1 MSNKKTVTENQLKA
15 SIIPIKIIM
24 NTNIPDNHKID
35 FDSGYLYH
43 PELKNTSNLNKFPF
57 FTNLYRYN
65 EGVILNKPYNK
76 IVNFFFNKNTFI
88 EKLTKSGSEY
98 GSPENLNEPDENN
111 LHNIMVMLKALFHI
125 NEKIIEQEIN
135 NSYENKYGSIEE
147 TSDFGENAKNLLNSI
162 FNTNNVKK
170 IITMDIK
177 DNYTYLILNGEKYTF
192 QRVVWLNDLKNNP
205 FYKELI
211 KEYIIFNRWLNSK
224 KGSKYKKLL
233 DENSF
238 ETIENNYKEDNTYRK
253 SVAYWKEAKKE
264 KEKGSN
270 INLMIKLYNEKE
282 FKKFYEILQKYQN
295 KETKNEKLQDTIENS
310 LSDTGSMNIKS
321 KINIIDILRKLMNND
336 KTKNITNEY
345 YYIDI
350 LHDTKNDNYEINILA
365 DFLKGEMN
373 DEKYKK
379 LKCVYESNK
388 LGNFLEEQVF
398 SKKKS
403 IENKNKNTIYSIDDN
418 KTIDVK
424 YKDDENEDEIGDNVD
439 ESKSYEELL
448 ADKLGDFIDK
458 NDNRKLLKQKY
469 KDDNIE
475 ILKHIKKE
483 VPDLYVLINLWYE
496 NVDNKYENKK
506 IRELI
511 EKKEMISKIMSSENV
526 IFYSSLFN
534 SLKEFES
541 KKTEKKGGKK
551 RTNKIKKIKRRKSR
565 KTKKTKKNI

>member
-1 MSNKKTVTENQLKA
+1 MSNIKTVTENQLKA
-15 SIIPIKIIM
+15 NIIPIKIIM
-24 NTNIPDNHKID
+24 NTNIPDNHIVD
-35 FDSGYLYH
+35 FISSYLYH

-65 EGVILNKPYNK
+65 EGVILNKSYNK

-88 EKLTKSGSEY
+88 NKLRKSGSEY
-98 GSPENLNEPDENN
+98 GSPENLNEPNKNN

-147 TSDFGENAKNLLNSI
+147 TTDLGENAKNILNSI
-162 FNTNNVKK
+162 FNINNVKK

-177 DNYTYLILNGEKYTF
+177 DNYTYLILNGQKYTF

-205 FYKELI
+205 FYKELV

-224 KGSKYKKLL
+224 KGSKYKKIL

-238 ETIENNYKEDNTYRK
+238 ETIENNYKVD
-253 SVAYWKEAKKE
+253 YWNEKKKKKE
-264 KEKGSN
+264 GN
-270 INLMIKLYNEKE
+270 NVNLMIKLYNEKE
-282 FKKFYEILQKYQN
+282 FTKFYEILQKYQN
-295 KETKNEKLQDTIENS
+295 KETKNELLQDTIENS
-310 LSDTGSMNIKS
+310 LSSPSEYFKK
-321 KINIIDILRKLMNND
+321 KINIIHILRKLINND
-336 KTKNITNEY
+336 KEKNIKNDY

-379 LKCVYESNK
+379 LKCIYESNK

-403 IENKNKNTIYSIDDN
+403 FENKNKNTIYSIDDN

-424 YKDDENEDEIGDNVD
+424 YKDDENEDEIGDNND
-439 ESKSYEELL
+439 EPKTQEELL
-448 ADKLGDFIDK
+448 AEKLGDFID
-458 NDNRKLLKQKY
+458 NNNVDRELFKQKY
-469 KDDNIE
+469 KDNNIE
-475 ILKHIKKE
+475 ILKHIQKD
-483 VPDLYVLINLWYE
+483 VPDLYALINLWYE
-496 NVDNKYENKK
+496 NLDNKYENKK
-506 IRELI
+506 IKELI
-511 EKKEMISKIMSSENV
+511 EKRESEIMKNKSENA

-534 SLKEFES
+534 SLKNFES

-551 RTNKIKKIKRRKSR
+551 RTNKVKKSKRRQSR
-565 KTKKTKKNI
+565 KTKKNI

>member
-1 MSNKKTVTENQLKA
+1 
-15 SIIPIKIIM
+15 
-24 NTNIPDNHKID
+24 
-35 FDSGYLYH
+35 
-43 PELKNTSNLNKFPF
+43 
-57 FTNLYRYN
+57 
-65 EGVILNKPYNK
+65 
-76 IVNFFFNKNTFI
+76 
-88 EKLTKSGSEY
+88 
-98 GSPENLNEPDENN
+98 
-111 LHNIMVMLKALFHI
+111 
-125 NEKIIEQEIN
+125 
-135 NSYENKYGSIEE
+135 
-147 TSDFGENAKNLLNSI
+147 
-162 FNTNNVKK
+162 
-170 IITMDIK
+170 MDIK
-177 DNYTYLILNGEKYTF
+177 DNYTYLILNGQKYTF

-205 FYKELI
+205 FYKELV

-224 KGSKYKKLL
+224 KGSKYKKIL

-238 ETIENNYKEDNTYRK
+238 ETIENNYNEDNTYRK
-253 SVAYWKEAKKE
+253 SVAYWKAAKTE

-282 FKKFYEILQKYQN
+282 FKKFYEILKKYQN
-295 KETKNEKLQDTIENS
+295 KETKNELLQDTIENS
-310 LSDTGSMNIKS
+310 LSDTGSTNIKS
-321 KINIIDILRKLMNND
+321 KINIIDILRKLINND
-336 KTKNITNEY
+336 KEKNITNEY

-379 LKCVYESNK
+379 LKCIYESNK
-388 LGNFLEEQVF
+388 LGNFLEEQVL

-424 YKDDENEDEIGDNVD
+424 YKDDENEDEIGDNND
-439 ESKSYEELL
+439 EPKTQEELL
-448 ADKLGDFIDK
+448 AEKLGDFIDK
-458 NDNRKLLKQKY
+458 NDNRKLLEKKY

-506 IRELI
+506 IRDLI
-511 EKKEMISKIMSSENV
+511 RKIESDITKIMSPKNAN
-526 IFYSSLFN
+526 FYSSLFN
-534 SLKEFES
+534 SLKEIES

-551 RTNKIKKIKRRKSR
+551 RTNKVKKSKRRKSR
-565 KTKKTKKNI
+565 KTKKNI

>member
-24 NTNIPDNHKID
+24 NTNIPGNHKIY

-43 PELKNTSNLNKFPF
+43 PEVKNTTDLNKYPF

-88 EKLTKSGSEY
+88 NKLTKSGSEY

-147 TSDFGENAKNLLNSI
+147 TSDLGENAKNLLNSI

-264 KEKGSN
+264 KGSN

-295 KETKNEKLQDTIENS
+295 KEMIPTITYKGEVYPKLQ
-310 LSDTGSMNIKS
+310 
-321 KINIIDILRKLMNND
+321 
-336 KTKNITNEY
+336 
-345 YYIDI
+345 
-350 LHDTKNDNYEINILA
+350 
-365 DFLKGEMN
+365 
-373 DEKYKK
+373 
-379 LKCVYESNK
+379 
-388 LGNFLEEQVF
+388 
-398 SKKKS
+398 
-403 IENKNKNTIYSIDDN
+403 
-418 KTIDVK
+418 
-424 YKDDENEDEIGDNVD
+424 
-439 ESKSYEELL
+439 
-448 ADKLGDFIDK
+448 
-458 NDNRKLLKQKY
+458 
-469 KDDNIE
+469 
-475 ILKHIKKE
+475 
-483 VPDLYVLINLWYE
+483 
-496 NVDNKYENKK
+496 
-506 IRELI
+506 
-511 EKKEMISKIMSSENV
+511 SEG
-526 IFYSSLFN
+526 FAAQWAFPL
-534 SLKEFES
+534 
-541 KKTEKKGGKK
+541 
-551 RTNKIKKIKRRKSR
+551 
-565 KTKKTKKNI
+565 

>member
-1 MSNKKTVTENQLKA
+1 MSNIKTVTENQLKA
-15 SIIPIKIIM
+15 NIIPIKIIM
-24 NTNIPDNHKID
+24 NTNIPDNHIVD
-35 FDSGYLYH
+35 FISSYLYH

-65 EGVILNKPYNK
+65 EGVILNKSYNK

-88 EKLTKSGSEY
+88 NKLRKSGSEY
-98 GSPENLNEPDENN
+98 GSPENLDEPDKNN

-147 TSDFGENAKNLLNSI
+147 TTDLGENAKNILNSI
-162 FNTNNVKK
+162 FNINNFKK

-205 FYKELI
+205 FYKELV

-224 KGSKYKKLL
+224 KGSKYKKIL

-238 ETIENNYKEDNTYRK
+238 ETIENNYK
-253 SVAYWKEAKKE
+253 VAYWKEAKKK
-264 KEKGSN
+264 KEEGN
-270 INLMIKLYNEKE
+270 NVNLMIKLYNEKE
-282 FKKFYEILQKYQN
+282 FTKFYEILQKYQN
-295 KETKNEKLQDTIENS
+295 KETKNELLQDTIENS
-310 LSDTGSMNIKS
+310 LSSPSEYFKK
-321 KINIIDILRKLMNND
+321 KINIIHILRKLINND
-336 KTKNITNEY
+336 KEKNIKNDY

-379 LKCVYESNK
+379 LKCIYESNK

-403 IENKNKNTIYSIDDN
+403 FENKNKNTIYSIDDN

-424 YKDDENEDEIGDNVD
+424 YKDDENEDEIGDNND
-439 ESKSYEELL
+439 EPKTQEELL
-448 ADKLGDFIDK
+448 AEKLGDFID
-458 NDNRKLLKQKY
+458 NNNVDRELFKQKY
-469 KDDNIE
+469 KDNNIE
-475 ILKHIKKE
+475 ILKHIQKE
-483 VPDLYVLINLWYE
+483 VPDLYALINLWYE
-496 NVDNKYENKK
+496 NLDNKYENKK

-511 EKKEMISKIMSSENV
+511 EKKEMISKIMSSENAN
-526 IFYSSLFN
+526 FYSSLFN
-534 SLKEFES
+534 SLKEIER

-551 RTNKIKKIKRRKSR
+551 RTNKLKKSKRRQSR
-565 KTKKTKKNI
+565 KTKKNI